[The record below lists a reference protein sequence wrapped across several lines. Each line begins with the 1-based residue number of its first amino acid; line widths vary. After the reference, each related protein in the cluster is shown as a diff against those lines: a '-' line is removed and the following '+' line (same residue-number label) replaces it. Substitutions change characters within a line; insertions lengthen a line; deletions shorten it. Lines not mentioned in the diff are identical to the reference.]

1 MARRSAVSI
10 DFNACA
16 PKAPDA
22 TPRNPNT
29 ADSKTNRVDEGG
41 IDKPNV
47 CFNDVLYSTNT
58 RFAIRLP
65 LGIKVSVKILSSRFV
80 RP

>member
-1 MARRSAVSI
+1 MVRRSAANI

-16 PKAPDA
+16 PNAPDA

-29 ADSKTNRVDEGG
+29 ADSKTNRVDEVG

-47 CFNDVLYSTNT
+47 CFNDVLYSTDT
-58 RFAIRLP
+58 QFAVRLP
-65 LGIKVSVKILSSRFV
+65 LGVRVAVKILSSRFV
-80 RP
+80 LL